1 MWIADSLNQRIRKVD
16 ANGIIST
23 VAGDGKPCYVSANNN
38 CGDGGP
44 ASAAGF
50 ATPRALEFDEAGNL
64 FVADTFNER
73 IRRIEGIAAPFR
85 HDGGIGP

>member
-16 ANGIIST
+16 ANGIIT
-23 VAGDGKPCYVSANNN
+23 TAAGSGKVCYASENNN

-44 ASAAGF
+44 ASEAGF

-64 FVADTFNER
+64 YVADTFNER
-73 IRRIEGIAAPFR
+73 IRRIDGFAGPVR
-85 HDGGIGP
+85 HPGGVGP